1 MAAPPTRV
9 MPSATPAM
17 SPTIELF
24 FSGTV
29 PPIGAGID
37 VDTFTGAECGG
48 ASTTGASSGGG
59 ARIGDWKPPPPMF
72 MMSSTSRRP
81 PGPPEGRMSITASLL
96 PPPAPP
102 PRRLAF
108 SDAVSADS
116 SPDVPVSACA
126 PTYEG
131 SIPGAILDLSKT
143 PCAFSI
149 SAAKGVFNL
158 GYKLSVESAQK
169 LSVGGDLGGCPPQA
183 SSIHGGI
190 ATFEQVGGN
199 SQKWCLC
206 DTGLCAPVKPP
217 FTASTPG
224 SYDVAF
230 TWDGMNWSGPSD
242 TGNKPG
248 PAFPAG
254 SYTFSVSVSGEHQ
267 LPDGTTETFAAVAKL
282 PITLTP

>member
-1 MAAPPTRV
+1 MTRFRISFLFTALLACAACGNSTGSTTASTDDAATSDLQISGTDAVGTDAISDATSDIANGTDAISDAAPDI
-9 MPSATPAM
+9 A
-17 SPTIELF
+17 
-24 FSGTV
+24 SGT
-29 PPIGAGID
+29 
-37 VDTFTGAECGG
+37 
-48 ASTTGASSGGG
+48 
-59 ARIGDWKPPPPMF
+59 
-72 MMSSTSRRP
+72 
-81 PGPPEGRMSITASLL
+81 
-96 PPPAPP
+96 
-102 PRRLAF
+102 
-108 SDAVSADS
+108 DAVTADT
-116 SPDVPVSACA
+116 SPDVPISTCA

-131 SIPGAILDLSKT
+131 SIPGAQFDLSKT

-149 SAAKGVFNL
+149 SAANGVFNL
-158 GYKLSVESAQK
+158 GYKLTVASAAK
-169 LSVGGDLGGCPPQA
+169 LSIGGDLGGCLPQA

-199 SQKWCLC
+199 SQKWCVC

-230 TWDGMNWSGPSD
+230 IWDGMNWYGPSD

-248 PAFPAG
+248 PAFPVG

>member
-1 MAAPPTRV
+1 MTR
-9 MPSATPAM
+9 PSAFF
-17 SPTIELF
+17 LF
-24 FSGTV
+24 SALAACAACGNASGSTSTSADDAATSDLQISGTDATTADLANTDAV
-29 PPIGAGID
+29 GTDAVSDATTD
-37 VDTFTGAECGG
+37 V
-48 ASTTGASSGGG
+48 ASGT
-59 ARIGDWKPPPPMF
+59 
-72 MMSSTSRRP
+72 
-81 PGPPEGRMSITASLL
+81 
-96 PPPAPP
+96 
-102 PRRLAF
+102 
-108 SDAVSADS
+108 DAVSADS

-230 TWDGMNWSGPSD
+230 TWDGMNWYGPSD

-254 SYTFSVSVSGEHQ
+254 SYTFSVSDRAEDYVR
-267 LPDGTTETFAAVAKL
+267 LIETFAAVAKL